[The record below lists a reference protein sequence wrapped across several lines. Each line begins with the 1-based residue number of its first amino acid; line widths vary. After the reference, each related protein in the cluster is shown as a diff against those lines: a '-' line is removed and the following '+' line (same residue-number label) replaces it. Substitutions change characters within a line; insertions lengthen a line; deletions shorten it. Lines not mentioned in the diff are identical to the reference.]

1 MISRQTASLALVLL
15 MTASSFAALMPAA
28 EGRAGPVLTVTQ
40 EWQSGPYNE
49 TPTVYTNDTDGD
61 GQNELVMYLDTYGQG
76 PGGPGQEEH
85 WIKVYDLPAY
95 TVAWSLELKSYFELE
110 LIDAGLNGSVQLLIT
125 QSDEN
130 GTWYELYSGKGYQK
144 LWTSPTYAGSSM
156 GQTTLDVDNDKALEM
171 LFSNGSMAGDKENF
185 TYEYH
190 VQVLD
195 LKTGRSEWESD
206 PLAGSVDNLLAA
218 QLDGDAAEEILVFL
232 SYTDENWSTVYGL
245 SVYDGSSH
253 ALQWKLAE
261 DPDLS
266 ALWYLDSGDFDGD
279 RTREVLLDASWSN
292 ETEWSGGFL
301 MLSGSD
307 GAADWAK
314 RFINASLSMQTA
326 DIDNDTQAEL
336 LVRESVTDADYN
348 TNDTFRIYDLKSHE
362 ELWSMGPFEGGMFGR
377 SASISA
383 TDLTGDGVPEVA
395 VTIQNTTF
403 DMENFTFTYTFS
415 YIVIDGKSLKV
426 KWESPEFNGYGG
438 NLQALPLDKDSD
450 WELLLADSWTDTDG
464 NLHGVIHVYDTTT
477 WTEEWKSDD
486 YGTSVYAYA
495 MNVIND
501 SRPEILVITM
511 VQDLVNGTTREGLQI
526 LDADTHKVIWASPE
540 GVDFRPA
547 FANLYGSPRNEM
559 VLLLAEG
566 DQYSG
571 TATTTLVVYND
582 TDYKEA
588 WRSDPLEGAGSIELM
603 STVDNTT
610 GLGDFDSDGRGELML
625 YTTVYNADRT
635 SSTTL
640 TVFEFV
646 EEVPGQVDL
655 AVSPSDITL
664 SESAPLAGTKVRLT
678 ARVHNLGNGDAKC
691 ATVALALDGTQIDSK
706 TADIPAGG
714 EAEVNFT
721 WAARVGDHALAI
733 RLDPRYQ
740 IPDTDRTNNN
750 ASVDISVARP
760 TVPVAVIISPQEGQ
774 EFQEDDTIT
783 FDSSGSFVPE
793 GGNLSWF
800 SEQDGFLGTQAV
812 FNATLPEGDHYVSL
826 YIDDG
831 KNNVSARVNFSVA
844 AAPPPPATTWA
855 VITSPRNG
863 AMFALADRISFDGSK
878 STVADLSYTL
888 AYNWSSNISG
898 ALGTVPRFLSALPAG
913 LHNITLRVDDGH
925 GGVSNASVSIRV
937 REPLPVTAVIS
948 SPAEGQSFLA
958 TKSIQF
964 DASSSSSPSGA
975 PLSYL
980 WKSSL
985 GGNLGT
991 QRMFWMVLAAGSHTI
1006 TLTVSDGVGPD
1017 GTATVNIT
1025 VTTVVVNQP
1034 PTVAISSPLNGSTV
1048 QGVVVITGTAS
1059 DNVNVSS
1066 VKVAIDNGTA
1076 AAATGTTSW
1085 SFSWNTNTSACP
1097 NGLHRI
1103 TVTAT
1108 DNAGLTATLSINVT
1122 VNNQITPPPV
1132 KPPEEKKDDTMLYIG
1147 IGVVVAVAAAGAVA
1161 FLLMRKK

>member
-1 MISRQTASLALVLL
+1 MISRKTASIALVLL
-15 MTASSFAALMPAA
+15 MTASSFAALLPAA
-28 EGRAGPVLTVTQ
+28 GGRAGPVLTVTQ

-49 TPTVYTNDTDGD
+49 TPTMYTNDTDGD

-95 TVAWSLELKSYFELE
+95 TVAWSLELTGYFGLE
-110 LIDAGLNGSVQLLIT
+110 LIDAGQNGSTQLLIT

-144 LWTSPTYAGSSM
+144 LWTSPTYAGSAM
-156 GQTTLDVDNDKALEM
+156 GQTMLDVDADKALEM
-171 LFSNGSMAGDKENF
+171 VFSNGSMSGDKENF
-185 TYEYH
+185 TYEYR
-190 VQVLD
+190 VQILG
-195 LKTGRSEWESD
+195 LKDGKAEWESD
-206 PLAGSVDNLLAA
+206 PFTESVDNLVTA
-218 QLDGDAAEEILVFL
+218 QLDGDAADEILVFL
-232 SYTDENWSTVYGL
+232 STMDENWSTVYGL

-253 ALQWKLAE
+253 SLQWKLPIDTE
-261 DPDLS
+261 LS
-266 ALWYLDSGDFDGD
+266 ALYFLDAGDFDGD

-292 ETEWSGGFL
+292 ETEWSGGFM

-307 GAADWAK
+307 GTADWTK

-326 DIDNDTQAEL
+326 DIDNDTQTEL
-336 LVRESVTDADYN
+336 LVRESVIDENYN
-348 TNDTFRIYDLKSHE
+348 TNDTFRIFDLKSHE
-362 ELWSMGPFEGGMFGR
+362 ELWSMGPFMGGMFGS
-377 SASISA
+377 SASLSA
-383 TDLTGDGVPEVA
+383 VDLNGDGVPEVV

-403 DMENFTFTYTFS
+403 DMENYTFTYTYS
-415 YIVIDGKSLKV
+415 YIVIDGKTLKV
-426 KWESPEFNGYGG
+426 KWESPEFQGYGG
-438 NLQALPLDKDSD
+438 TPQALALDKDAD
-450 WELLLADSWTDTDG
+450 WELIIADSWTDADG
-464 NLHGVIHVYDTTT
+464 NMHGVIHVYDTTT

-486 YGTSVYAYA
+486 YGTSIYAYG
-495 MNVIND
+495 MDVIND

-526 LDADTHKVIWASPE
+526 LDPDTHKVIWASPE

-547 FANLYGSPRNEM
+547 FANLYGSVRNEI

-588 WRSDPLEGAGSIELM
+588 WRSDPLDGAGYIELQSM
-603 STVDNTT
+603 DNTT
-610 GLGDFDSDGRGELML
+610 GLGDFDSDGRGELMVG
-625 YTTVYNADRT
+625 TTQSNPDRT
-635 SSTTL
+635 SSTDL
-640 TVFEFV
+640 RVFEFV
-646 EEVPGQVDL
+646 EETPGQVDL
-655 AVSPSDITL
+655 SVSPSDITL
-664 SESAPLAGTKVRLT
+664 SETAPLAGTKVRLT

-691 ATVALALDGTQIDSK
+691 ATVALALDGTQIDAR

-714 EAEVNFT
+714 EVEVNFT
-721 WAARVGDHALAI
+721 WAARVGDHTLAV
-733 RLDPRYQ
+733 RLDPRNL
-740 IPDTDRTNNN
+740 ITETDEANNN
-750 ASVDISVARP
+750 ASVSISVGRP
-760 TVPVAVIISPQEGQ
+760 TVPVAVIISPTEGQ
-774 EFQEDDTIT
+774 EFAEGATIT

-793 GGNLSWF
+793 GGNLSWT
-800 SEQDGFLGTQAV
+800 SEQDGFLGKEPV
-812 FNATLPEGDHYVSL
+812 FNATLPAGDHYVTL

-878 STVADLSYTL
+878 STVADIGYTL
-888 AYNWSSNISG
+888 TYNWSSNISG

-948 SPAEGQSFLA
+948 SPAEGQSFLV

-985 GGNLGT
+985 GGTLGT

-1017 GTATVNIT
+1017 GTATANIT
-1025 VTTVVVNQP
+1025 VTTAVVNTP
-1034 PTVAISSPLNGSTV
+1034 PTVAISSPLDGSTV

-1085 SFSWNTNTSACP
+1085 SFSWNTNTSAYP

-1108 DNAGLTATLSINVT
+1108 DNAGLAATVSINVT

-1132 KPPEEKKDDTMLYIG
+1132 KPPVEEKDNTMLYIG
-1147 IGVVVAVAAAGAVA
+1147 IGVVVAVAAAGAAA
-1161 FLLMRKK
+1161 FLMMRKK